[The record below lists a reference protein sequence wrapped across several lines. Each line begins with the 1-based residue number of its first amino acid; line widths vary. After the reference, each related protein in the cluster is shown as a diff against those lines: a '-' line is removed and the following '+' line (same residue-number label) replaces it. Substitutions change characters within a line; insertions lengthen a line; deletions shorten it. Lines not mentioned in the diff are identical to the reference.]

1 MTFGLTVLKSN
12 WSPPP
17 HGVCVRFQVCVT
29 TPLTHTHTHTLW
41 CLYIGS
47 VAVLPAAIWVTHHAW
62 VDTKRH
68 TLEDIQ
74 TYRTH
79 IHTQRWVQWLSHQLV
94 MSLRH
99 QQVCVCVC
107 ASLSWGWVSFKGF
120 CLSST
125 VQQRAPNIQPD
136 TWSTE
141 QQQVLQQRMWTPAEP
156 WSHHAVSQ
164 EASSLW
170 FCILLYTLYES
181 SEVVH
186 FQMPSCFVLLKHLIS
201 SDDSSSTGVKIN
213 K

>member
-29 TPLTHTHTHTLW
+29 TPLTHTHTLW

-79 IHTQRWVQWLSHQLV
+79 IHTHSGESSGWVISWWCHCGINK
-94 MSLRH
+94 
-99 QQVCVCVC
+99 CVCVSVHHYLE
-107 ASLSWGWVSFKGF
+107 ARSALKAFVFLPLFNNVPQTSNLILEVLSNNRSCSRGCEPLQSPDLIMQSPRKHPPSDFAYYCIHCIKAVKLFIFKCHLVLF
-120 CLSST
+120 WLSIWFLLLLMT
-125 VQQRAPNIQPD
+125 HRVPVQ
-136 TWSTE
+136 
-141 QQQVLQQRMWTPAEP
+141 
-156 WSHHAVSQ
+156 
-164 EASSLW
+164 
-170 FCILLYTLYES
+170 
-181 SEVVH
+181 
-186 FQMPSCFVLLKHLIS
+186 K
-201 SDDSSSTGVKIN
+201 
-213 K
+213 

>member
-17 HGVCVRFQVCVT
+17 HGVCVRFQVCVS
-29 TPLTHTHTHTLW
+29 TPLAHTHTLW

-99 QQVCVCVC
+99 QQVCVCVHHYLE
-107 ASLSWGWVSFKGF
+107 AGSALKAFVFLPLFNNVPQTSN
-120 CLSST
+120 LILEAL
-125 VQQRAPNIQPD
+125 RA
-136 TWSTE
+136 TTG
-141 QQQVLQQRMWTPAEP
+141 PAAEDVNP
-156 WSHHAVSQ
+156 CRA
-164 EASSLW
+164 
-170 FCILLYTLYES
+170 
-181 SEVVH
+181 
-186 FQMPSCFVLLKHLIS
+186 LIS
-201 SDDSSSTGVKIN
+201 SCSLPGSILPLILHITVYTVWKQWSCSYSNAILFCFG
-213 K
+213 